1 MNVLI
6 ACGGTGG
13 HLFPGLAVAEALEAR
28 QHSVTLVVSEK
39 AIDGAALAPLMAR
52 QDGRRIA
59 VRPLGAIGW
68 AGARRALSFAACLA
82 QATRECAA
90 LYDEF
95 RPDVVLGMGGFT
107 SAPAVLAARW
117 FRRRQPATMIHES
130 NAVPGKANQFVS
142 RFVDHVALGLG
153 ECARYFGRKPTT
165 VTGTP
170 VRGALRGGRVAGAR
184 ERLGLRADRQT
195 VLVMGGSQG
204 AHALN
209 EAMAAALPWFDHW
222 RERVQFVHLSGVR
235 DEAQVRHAYELN
247 GFAANVM
254 SFCNH
259 MELAYGAA
267 NLVIARAG
275 AATLT
280 EIAAVGLPAILVPY
294 PHAAG
299 NHQWH
304 NARVFERA
312 GAARLIEQSALETG
326 LHAARGERLAETVI
340 GLLED
345 EDERA
350 DMAAAARSLGTTDAA
365 ERIANLVERY
375 AN

>member
-13 HLFPGLAVAEALEAR
+13 HLFPGLAVAEALNAR

-68 AGARRALSFAACLA
+68 SGARRVFSFAVCLA

-90 LYDEF
+90 LYEEF

-107 SAPAVLAARW
+107 SAPAVMAGRW
-117 FRRRQPATMIHES
+117 RKTRTMIHES

-170 VRGALRGGRVAGAR
+170 VRDTLRHGRRADAL
-184 ERLGLRADRQT
+184 EQLGLQRGRNT

-222 RERVQFVHLSGVR
+222 RARVQFVHLSGVK
-235 DEAQVRHAYELN
+235 DEASVRHAYEVN

-254 SFCNH
+254 SFCNQ
-259 MELAYGAA
+259 MELAYSAA
-267 NLVIARAG
+267 DLVIARAG

-280 EIAAVGLPAILVPY
+280 EIAATGLPSILVPY

-312 GAARLIEQSALETG
+312 GATRLLEQSVLDTG
-326 LHAARGERLAETVI
+326 LHATRGERLAEAVI

-345 EDERA
+345 EEQRA

-365 ERIANLVERY
+365 ERIANLLERY